1 MSYILDALRK
11 ADAERERGTVPGIHA
26 QPMFAGAS
34 PAGPVRGPRPWLW
47 ALVAAVGVAL
57 VAALLWALIGREAP
71 RGAVAPAVAVASTP
85 AAAPALAAPALAGA
99 PSAAALALPTAAL
112 APTPAPTPAPRKP
125 RPVAAAPRHAGDTAA
140 SLANPKATLRAAAS
154 ATAAAPESR
163 VYTVNELPADIRRQL
178 PAVAI
183 GGSRYSPSKAD
194 RLLIVNG
201 QVVHEGDAI
210 APGLV
215 LEQIK
220 LKAAV
225 LEYKGYRY
233 AVTY

>member
-1 MSYILDALRK
+1 
-11 ADAERERGTVPGIHA
+11 
-26 QPMFAGAS
+26 
-34 PAGPVRGPRPWLW
+34 PAPHKPRPL
-47 ALVAAVGVAL
+47 
-57 VAALLWALIGREAP
+57 
-71 RGAVAPAVAVASTP
+71 
-85 AAAPALAAPALAGA
+85 AAAPARAA
-99 PSAAALALPTAAL
+99 
-112 APTPAPTPAPRKP
+112 
-125 RPVAAAPRHAGDTAA
+125 VPRHAGE
-140 SLANPKATLRAAAS
+140 AAAPLAGTKGAS
-154 ATAAAPESR
+154 RPTAPATAAAPESR
-163 VYTVNELPADIRRQL
+163 VYTVNELPDDIRRQL

-201 QVVHEGDAI
+201 QALHEGDRI

>member
-34 PAGPVRGPRPWLW
+34 PPAPAREPRPWLW

-112 APTPAPTPAPRKP
+112 APTPAPRKP

-140 SLANPKATLRAAAS
+140 SLANPKATLRAAAP

-163 VYTVNELPADIRRQL
+163 VYTMNELPADIRRQL

-233 AVTY
+233 AITY

>member
-26 QPMFAGAS
+26 QPMFADAS
-34 PAGPVRGPRPWLW
+34 PPAPAREPRPWLW

-85 AAAPALAAPALAGA
+85 AAA
-99 PSAAALALPTAAL
+99 LALPTAAL
-112 APTPAPTPAPRKP
+112 APTPALTSAPRKP

-140 SLANPKATLRAAAS
+140 SLANPKATLRAAAP

-163 VYTVNELPADIRRQL
+163 VYTMNELPADIRRQL

-233 AVTY
+233 AITY